1 MRRPR
6 AMPIRPT
13 LVAGSAAV
21 AAVLASSVVVSA
33 QGGGQEEIHA
43 CADARGTLRMVDPG
57 TTCASGESRV
67 IWNVEGPQG
76 AAGPAG
82 PAGAQ
87 GLPGAKG
94 PRGKPGRA
102 GTLKLSGADVKTA
115 VILARLKAIDEKVGD
130 IKQAVLFN
138 KGYLKVHHQVANG
151 ICEALHSHDFRMNL
165 DHSYIQYGGPPTTT
179 YLPLPDC

>member
-1 MRRPR
+1 MRRRR
-6 AMPIRPT
+6 ALPIRPAV
-13 LVAGSAAV
+13 VAGVAAV
-21 AAVLASSVVVSA
+21 AVLATSVVVSA
-33 QGGGQEEIHA
+33 QGGASGEIHA

-57 TTCASGESRV
+57 TGCASGESRV
-67 IWNVEGPQG
+67 TWSVQGPQG
-76 AAGPAG
+76 APGPAG

-87 GLPGAKG
+87 GLPGPKG
-94 PRGKPGRA
+94 PRGKPGRSGA
-102 GTLKLSGADVKTA
+102 LKLSGADVKTA
-115 VILARLKAIDEKVGD
+115 LILARLKAIDEKVGD
-130 IKQAVLFN
+130 VKQAVLFN